1 MALIIKIKKVCAAAA
16 VVVFCMLPA
25 CGGVFAAEVKNS
37 LSADDIRYDT
47 NTGDAFAKGN
57 VIIIKDRSVVKG
69 DEADGNTEKE
79 ILRVRGNVDGKFP
92 DEGITLK
99 ADRASW
105 IGESSKKSDGF
116 FEAQGSVKLTR
127 APKDRLNAEYVR
139 WEMGTKNY
147 WAKGNVDGLLDD
159 RIIDSDEFTRINDK
173 FWARGVRRYEDK
185 KEKFSLSAKTVEGR
199 IGSDPKTG
207 EEVMTEMTADKDVV
221 FHYVDN
227 EGKKTKIT
235 GNKAVYSK
243 ARGTVVV
250 SGNTKAVRSDGK
262 TVTADTMVMH
272 EDTRLVEAK
281 GNSRI
286 VFYTEEKEKKPQPE
300 AEKKE
305 EKPSKPAGKEAPQ
318 EPAPEESRFERPD
331 DQHITDEEEEWVNQ

>member
-1 MALIIKIKKVCAAAA
+1 MAFIIKIKQVCAAAA
-16 VVVFCMLPA
+16 VAVFCIA
-25 CGGVFAAEVKNS
+25 AVCGGAFAVEVRNS

-57 VIIIKDRSVVKG
+57 VVIIKGRSVIKG

-92 DEGITLK
+92 EEGITLK

-105 IGESSKKSDGF
+105 IGASSKKSEGF

-127 APKDRLNAEYVR
+127 APKDRLSAEYVR
-139 WEMGTKNY
+139 WEMGTTNY
-147 WAKGNVDGLLDD
+147 WAKGNVDGLLDN

-185 KEKFSLSAKTVEGR
+185 KEKFSLAAKTVEGR
-199 IGSDPKTG
+199 IGKDPKTG
-207 EEVMTEMTADKDVV
+207 EDVMTEMTADKSVV

-286 VFYTEEKEKKPQPE
+286 VFFTEEKEKKPEPE

-305 EKPSKPAGKEAPQ
+305 EKPSKPARKETP
-318 EPAPEESRFERPD
+318 PETEEETRFVRPD
-331 DQHITDEEEEWVNQ
+331 DQHISDEEEDWVNH